1 MAEHEQKKGDTQ
13 LEEDL
18 ILAWIHA
25 TGVLKN
31 TRITQKMIYN
41 EAVVMS
47 IVYERYREDGVGA
60 VTFGEICRRTRMLKS
75 LVNRTIG
82 TLASRGFLER
92 RTGEDKRTTYVVPV
106 KKKLPEFLEEHER
119 SPSSGSSAKRTR
131 APSAASRKRCST
143 PTPSPTMKRTIKRQ
157 KDRSTTLRPFL
168 FPLSRQLSAHII
180 PEARCSIRIPVLD
193 RARRPRRR
201 WRAWKRRLRTPS
213 W

>member
-1 MAEHEQKKGDTQ
+1 MAEQEQKKGDTQ

-82 TLASRGFLER
+82 TLAIRGFLER

-119 SPSSGSSAKRTR
+119 SLA
-131 APSAASRKRCST
+131 
-143 PTPSPTMKRTIKRQ
+143 
-157 KDRSTTLRPFL
+157 L
-168 FPLSRQLSAHII
+168 
-180 PEARCSIRIPVLD
+180 
-193 RARRPRRR
+193 ARRIIGLIGEED
-201 WRAWKRRLRTPS
+201 ARTFCRIAEKVFNADPLPDHEKDG
-213 W
+213 

>member
-1 MAEHEQKKGDTQ
+1 MAENSSELDEK
-13 LEEDL
+13 L
-18 ILAWIHA
+18 ISAWVTLTA
-25 TGVLKN
+25 TLKN

-119 SPSSGSSAKRTR
+119 SLA
-131 APSAASRKRCST
+131 
-143 PTPSPTMKRTIKRQ
+143 
-157 KDRSTTLRPFL
+157 L
-168 FPLSRQLSAHII
+168 
-180 PEARCSIRIPVLD
+180 
-193 RARRPRRR
+193 ARRIIGLIGEED
-201 WRAWKRRLRTPS
+201 ARTFCRIADKVFHADPLPDHEKDD
-213 W
+213 

>member
-1 MAEHEQKKGDTQ
+1 MAKYEQKKGDTQ

-75 LVNRTIG
+75 LVNRTIDSLVQKG
-82 TLASRGFLER
+82 YLARCEGK
-92 RTGEDKRTTYVVPV
+92 DKRTTFVRIVPENLSDYLAV
-106 KKKLPEFLEEHER
+106 HEQSLALARSLTEVIGEEDARNFVRIVNKILAAQKK
-119 SPSSGSSAKRTR
+119 
-131 APSAASRKRCST
+131 
-143 PTPSPTMKRTIKRQ
+143 
-157 KDRSTTLRPFL
+157 D
-168 FPLSRQLSAHII
+168 
-180 PEARCSIRIPVLD
+180 
-193 RARRPRRR
+193 
-201 WRAWKRRLRTPS
+201 
-213 W
+213 

>member
-41 EAVVMS
+41 EAVV
-47 IVYERYREDGVGA
+47 I
-60 VTFGEICRRTRMLKS
+60 GEICRRTRMLKS

-119 SPSSGSSAKRTR
+119 SLA
-131 APSAASRKRCST
+131 
-143 PTPSPTMKRTIKRQ
+143 
-157 KDRSTTLRPFL
+157 L
-168 FPLSRQLSAHII
+168 
-180 PEARCSIRIPVLD
+180 
-193 RARRPRRR
+193 ARRIIGLIGEED
-201 WRAWKRRLRTPS
+201 ARTFCRIADKVFNADPLPDHEKDN
-213 W
+213 

>member
-1 MAEHEQKKGDTQ
+1 MAEQQQKKGDTQ

-75 LVNRTIG
+75 LVNRTIDS
-82 TLASRGFLER
+82 LVAKGFLER
-92 RTGEDKRTTYVVPV
+92 CDGRDKRTTFVRVVPDN
-106 KKKLPEFLEEHER
+106 LNEFLSVHEESLSLAHKLAEVI
-119 SPSSGSSAKRTR
+119 GEEDAR
-131 APSAASRKRCST
+131 A
-143 PTPSPTMKRTIKRQ
+143 
-157 KDRSTTLRPFL
+157 F
-168 FPLSRQLSAHII
+168 
-180 PEARCSIRIPVLD
+180 IRIVEKISTQHSD
-193 RARRPRRR
+193 
-201 WRAWKRRLRTPS
+201 K
-213 W
+213 

>member
-1 MAEHEQKKGDTQ
+1 MAEQQQMKGDTQ

-75 LVNRTIG
+75 LVNRTIDALVEKG
-82 TLASRGFLER
+82 MLVRCEGV
-92 RTGEDKRTTYVVPV
+92 DKRTTLVRIQ
-106 KKKLPEFLEEHER
+106 PEHIAPYLAVHER
-119 SPSSGSSAKRTR
+119 SLELAHSLREIIGDEDAEAFVRI
-131 APSAASRKRCST
+131 SRKISERIREEAAQG
-143 PTPSPTMKRTIKRQ
+143 RTGK
-157 KDRSTTLRPFL
+157 P
-168 FPLSRQLSAHII
+168 
-180 PEARCSIRIPVLD
+180 
-193 RARRPRRR
+193 
-201 WRAWKRRLRTPS
+201 
-213 W
+213 

>member
-82 TLASRGFLER
+82 ALVRRGFLQR
-92 RTGEDKRTTYVVPV
+92 RTGEDKRTTYVLPV
-106 KKKLPEFLEEHER
+106 REKLPALLEEHER
-119 SPSSGSSAKRTR
+119 SLA
-131 APSAASRKRCST
+131 
-143 PTPSPTMKRTIKRQ
+143 
-157 KDRSTTLRPFL
+157 L
-168 FPLSRQLSAHII
+168 
-180 PEARCSIRIPVLD
+180 
-193 RARRPRRR
+193 ARRII
-201 WRAWKRRLRTPS
+201 ALIGKEDARTFCRIAETVFNADPLPDREPNAEQNAEHDEE
-213 W
+213 